1 MYKSNLKTK
10 IFIALFI
17 LLPFIVLAQDLDKAY
32 IESLPE
38 EVRSQLEDKIS
49 DREDKNKPQ
58 YRRVPSTMIDKPIDD
73 EDILKRQKRFGD
85 KIFDMMQSSFMPI
98 NEPNFDG
105 SYILGFGDMLELQ
118 LTGQISSQEELLI
131 KRDGSIN
138 VTDIGKIYVSGLSL
152 DAASSLIKNKIKN
165 IFIGTEADISLTN
178 IRDIQVLITGNAYN
192 PGIYTLNG
200 NSNALHALSMAGG
213 IDDNGSYR
221 NIEIIRDNE
230 IIDTLDLYD
239 IFIRGKS
246 NFGPRLRS
254 SDSILVK
261 QKKILVNAV
270 SGVNRINSYELMES
284 ENYRDLVF
292 YANGFKSQSDQNNI
306 TIERIENNQVVLINV
321 DKDNLSSYKAQNND
335 TFFVR
340 EYKFGKVEILG
351 AVNSPGEY
359 LITDDETL
367 RGIIKRAGGYT
378 KNAYPF
384 AGFLNNVKTKK
395 INEDAR
401 ERLYEK
407 FIENVLLN
415 TTSAVNENLSLILSQ
430 IKDAN
435 VSGRVMAEFDIN
447 AIDQDNT
454 KDTNLEDGDSIFVPQ
469 ITQQVY
475 IYGQVNNEGTIRYAP
490 GKSIEYYIN
499 NAGGLLESG
508 DSKTIFVVQPN
519 GKTEIRNRNRNSSGL
534 SFLNINE
541 RDILIYPGT
550 IVFVPRNTNLSN
562 PTQVAS
568 IWAPIISS
576 IALSLTSL
584 SVLNNN
590 N

>member
-1 MYKSNLKTK
+1 LYKSNLKTK